1 MYPLAIKQPEVMTRE
16 SALEQYFSRF
26 REQIIGQNQLFR
38 SPFGQKKIIYA
49 DWTASGRAYQPIEE
63 KLQQEIM
70 PFIGNTHTDTTITGT
85 LMSAAYE
92 QAKQIIKRHV
102 GANDNDVLLFCG
114 SGMTAAVNKLHKR
127 AAF

>member
-1 MYPLAIKQPEVMTRE
+1 MTRE